1 MIQANELRIG
11 NWVEWVYPNRNNQP
25 NKFQFCQIESIRDSL
40 VGVLNS
46 AYGYDQIQPIHL
58 TPEIL
63 GKLEGFEMILWN
75 GVFRQYYISITNST
89 VLSLFFGEYI
99 GFENRLDKVTFGT
112 HPHYSGCTYGN
123 LPVKYLHQLQN
134 LYFALTGEELTFKP

>member
-1 MIQANELRIG
+1 MIKANELRIG
-11 NWVEWVYPNRNNQP
+11 NWYNHNGEYCQVSPSTILEVWESPRKWV
-25 NKFQFCQIESIRDSL
+25 
-40 VGVLNS
+40 
-46 AYGYDQIQPIHL
+46 QPIHL

-63 GKLEGFEMILWN
+63 GKSEGFEMILWN
-75 GVFRQYYISITNST
+75 GVFRQYYFSITNNT

-112 HPHYSGCTYGN
+112 HPYYSGCTYGN
-123 LPVKYLHQLQN
+123 FPVKYLHQLQN